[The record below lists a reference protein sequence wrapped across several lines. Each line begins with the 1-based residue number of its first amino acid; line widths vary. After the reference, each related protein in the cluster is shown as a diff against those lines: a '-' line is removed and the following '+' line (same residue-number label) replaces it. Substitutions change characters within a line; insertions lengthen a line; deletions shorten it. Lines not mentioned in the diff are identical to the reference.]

1 MIKRLIIKYGN
12 AIASLSLALALRYS
26 IGSCRFILHQPEEP
40 AELNDTVIKSV
51 IKPHLLPAEME
62 NIIIKKDDL
71 ISSSGKLVIEVED
84 R

>member
-40 AELNDTVIKSV
+40 AELKIYTK
-51 IKPHLLPAEME
+51 
-62 NIIIKKDDL
+62 
-71 ISSSGKLVIEVED
+71 
-84 R
+84 